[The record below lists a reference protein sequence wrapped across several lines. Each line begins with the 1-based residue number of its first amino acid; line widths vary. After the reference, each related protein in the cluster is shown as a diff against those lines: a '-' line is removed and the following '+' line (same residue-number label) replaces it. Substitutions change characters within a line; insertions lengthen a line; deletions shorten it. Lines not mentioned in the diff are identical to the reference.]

1 MKKAI
6 ASLAL
11 VAVAAAGLIQ
21 AKGHKE
27 EVLMTVNGKPVT
39 LNEFEYLYHKNSSQ
53 QLAPQTV
60 DEYLGMFVTYKQKV
74 AAAEEAGIDKTESF
88 QKELEGYRK
97 NLAEPYLV
105 VPEVEDSIINDTYD
119 HMKEEVD
126 VSHIMLST
134 QTPNADPTALKARL
148 DSIRTEILA
157 GRADFGK
164 MAQQF
169 STDRHSG
176 VKDGHMGWL
185 GVGFTPY
192 TFENAAYN
200 TPVGQLSEVV
210 HTPYGFHL
218 LRVEGRRPA
227 RGQVLVEHILKLTQG
242 LPEAEAAAKKAA
254 IDSISKVL
262 AAGADFEDIA
272 RRESEDPGSA
282 ANGGR
287 LPWFGTGM
295 MVPQFEQMA
304 FALKDGETSEPFP
317 TNYGYHIIR
326 RLASRGLAPL
336 DSVRP
341 QIKAMINRDE
351 RAGMPR
357 KSKIRQLMA
366 KFKAQPDREAIAQ
379 VRKEIIA
386 HGGLDSAIIATML
399 TDDRTMARINGQ
411 EIPLSEIV
419 AEKIPASPGDPVELQ
434 AGRISQWVNSA
445 LEVAVLEAERA
456 DLAANNPT
464 YRNLLNEYRDGMLL
478 FEISDRNVWT
488 KAKQDKEGLAKYF
501 ADHKSEYTWDKPRY
515 KSFVVFA
522 TSDSVANLA
531 KAYLLDNHVAV
542 DKVVETMRK
551 QFPKDVKVEKV
562 IAAQGENPITDYL
575 GFGGKKPEPRGK
587 WRVYFPYL
595 DKILNAPEE
604 PADVRGA
611 VTTDYQNYLEEQWV
625 AELAKRYP
633 AKINKKVLKKA
644 K

>member
-1 MKKAI
+1 
-6 ASLAL
+6 
-11 VAVAAAGLIQ
+11 
-21 AKGHKE
+21 
-27 EVLMTVNGKPVT
+27 
-39 LNEFEYLYHKNSSQ
+39 
-53 QLAPQTV
+53 
-60 DEYLGMFVTYKQKV
+60 
-74 AAAEEAGIDKTESF
+74 
-88 QKELEGYRK
+88 
-97 NLAEPYLV
+97 
-105 VPEVEDSIINDTYD
+105 
-119 HMKEEVD
+119 
-126 VSHIMLST
+126 
-134 QTPNADPTALKARL
+134 
-148 DSIRTEILA
+148 
-157 GRADFGK
+157 
-164 MAQQF
+164 
-169 STDRHSG
+169 
-176 VKDGHMGWL
+176 
-185 GVGFTPY
+185 
-192 TFENAAYN
+192 
-200 TPVGQLSEVV
+200 
-210 HTPYGFHL
+210 
-218 LRVEGRRPA
+218 
-227 RGQVLVEHILKLTQG
+227 
-242 LPEAEAAAKKAA
+242 
-254 IDSISKVL
+254 
-262 AAGADFEDIA
+262 
-272 RRESEDPGSA
+272 
-282 ANGGR
+282 
-287 LPWFGTGM
+287 M

-531 KAYLLDNHVAV
+531 KAYLLDNHVAA

-633 AKINKKVLKKA
+633 AKINKKVFKKA

>member
-60 DEYLGMFVTYKQKV
+60 DEYLDMFVTYKQKV
-74 AAAEEAGIDKTESF
+74 AAAEEAGIDKTEAF

-97 NLAEPYLV
+97 DLAEPYLV
-105 VPEVEDSIINDTYD
+105 VPEVEDSIINATYD

-134 QTPNADPTALKARL
+134 QAPNVDPTALKARL

-531 KAYLLDNHVAV
+531 KAYLLDNHVAA

>member
-11 VAVAAAGLIQ
+11 VAVAAVGLIQ

-60 DEYLGMFVTYKQKV
+60 DEYLDMFVTYKQKV
-74 AAAEEAGIDKTESF
+74 AAAEEAGIDKTEAF

-97 NLAEPYLV
+97 DLAEPYLV
-105 VPEVEDSIINDTYD
+105 VPEVEDSIINATYD

-134 QTPNADPTALKARL
+134 QAPNVDPTALKARL

-531 KAYLLDNHVAV
+531 KAYLLDNHVAA

>member
-74 AAAEEAGIDKTESF
+74 AAAEEAGIDKTEAF

-97 NLAEPYLV
+97 DLAEPYLV
-105 VPEVEDSIINDTYD
+105 VPEVEDSIINATYD

-134 QTPNADPTALKARL
+134 QAPNVDPTALKARL

-210 HTPYGFHL
+210 NTPYGFHL

-531 KAYLLDNHVAV
+531 KAYLLDNHVAA

-633 AKINKKVLKKA
+633 AKINKKVFKKA